1 MEKKTIN
8 TKETDKKNYLLI
20 YDLWKF
26 ASKTRR
32 IQFFFLLILILMAA
46 VAELF
51 SIGAIIP
58 FIGVIAD
65 PEKIFQMEFLQ
76 PLILFFEIDN
86 S

>member
-1 MEKKTIN
+1 MKEKFIN
-8 TKETDKKNYLLI
+8 TKATDNKNYLLI

-32 IQFFFLLILILMAA
+32 VQFFFLLILILMAA
-46 VAELF
+46 IAELF

-65 PEKIFQMEFLQ
+65 PEKIFSNGSPSAVNTFLK
-76 PLILFFEIDN
+76 
-86 S
+86 